1 MVTDEQLLQGL
12 RRCKELGAL
21 AQVGRGLAAC
31 GFRHTPPSCVKA
43 DFRPHCL
50 GFCVASR

>member
-21 AQVGRGLAAC
+21 AQVRGC
-31 GFRHTPPSCVKA
+31 W
-43 DFRPHCL
+43 DI
-50 GFCVASR
+50 